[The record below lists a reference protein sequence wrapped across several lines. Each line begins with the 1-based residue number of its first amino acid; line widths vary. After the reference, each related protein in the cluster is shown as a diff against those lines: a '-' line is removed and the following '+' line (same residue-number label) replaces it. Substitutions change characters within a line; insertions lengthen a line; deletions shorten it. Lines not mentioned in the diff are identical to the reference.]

1 MDKVDGK
8 ILMQL
13 QQDAKQNTKQIANKI
28 GLSVTPTYER
38 IRKMERS
45 GIIKSYVA
53 LLDRSKIE
61 KEVVAYCQITLSKHQ
76 KSTVDSFERKMNSF
90 PEIMECHHVS
100 GNFDFLLKVVASNIN
115 EFHKFTTEKLSVF
128 EEIATIHTV
137 FVMKSAKHSTVYNV
151 DFT

>member
-1 MDKVDGK
+1 MDKVDTK

-45 GIIKSYVA
+45 GIIKSYVV

-76 KSTVDSFERKMNSF
+76 KSTVDSFERKMNSI

-137 FVMKSAKHSTVYNV
+137 FVMKSAKDSTVYNV
-151 DFT
+151 DLT

>member
-1 MDKVDGK
+1 
-8 ILMQL
+8 MQL

-76 KSTVDSFERKMNSF
+76 KSTVDSFERKMNSI

-137 FVMKSAKHSTVYNV
+137 FVMKSAKDSTVYNV
-151 DFT
+151 DLT

>member
-90 PEIMECHHVS
+90 LEIMECHHVS

-137 FVMKSAKHSTVYNV
+137 FVMKSAKDSTVYNV
-151 DFT
+151 DLT

>member
-76 KSTVDSFERKMNSF
+76 KSTVDSFERKMNSI

-100 GNFDFLLKVVASNIN
+100 GNFDFLLKHYKVESNQIEYIFN
-115 EFHKFTTEKLSVF
+115 
-128 EEIATIHTV
+128 TILWLDSRAIQQSQERIKRE
-137 FVMKSAKHSTVYNV
+137 MDKIKSK
-151 DFT
+151 

>member
-1 MDKVDGK
+1 MDKVDTK

-13 QQDAKQNTKQIANKI
+13 QLDAKQNTKQIANKI

-45 GIIKSYVA
+45 GIIKSYVV

-137 FVMKSAKHSTVYNV
+137 FVMKSAKDSTVYNV
-151 DFT
+151 DLT

>member
-137 FVMKSAKHSTVYNV
+137 FVMKSAKDSTVYNV
-151 DFT
+151 DLT